1 MPSKIALIGR
11 PNVGKS
17 TLFNRL
23 CRRRKAITHDRAGVT
38 RDRKESVA
46 RLNGREV
53 VLIDT
58 GGMLPGSLGGIEAE
72 IYAQANFA
80 IGEAALCLLVVDARE
95 GLNPLDAEVASLLRS
110 QGKATLV
117 AVNKADGAE
126 LQDRLAPDFYAL
138 GFPLVAVSAAHGL
151 GIDDLT
157 DLMVE
162 MLPAPEDTPDKPAD
176 DVPSTLRLA
185 LIGRPNAGK
194 SSILNALAGQSR
206 VIVSPEAGTTRDAV
220 DAALTIGGKPVVF
233 VDTAGVRRKSRIED
247 SLEKL
252 SVGQALTSA
261 KKADVTC
268 LVLDAPAGLASQDKK
283 LIDFLDREKVPF
295 LVLANKI
302 DLVPKNEL
310 VNFKKELSQALS
322 LCQHAP
328 VLFISALAATGL
340 SAIVTKAA
348 SLRAE
353 AHRRIGTGELNR
365 AAREALEKHQ
375 APIVKGRRAK
385 FYYLTQA
392 DVNPPTF
399 VFFVND
405 PERVTP
411 TYARYLENKLRSI
424 LNLKHAPLKL
434 LFRGSHADPEQ
445 AKK

>member
-1 MPSKIALIGR
+1 MPPKIALIGR

-38 RDRKESVA
+38 RDRKESLA
-46 RLNGREV
+46 RLDGREV

-58 GGMLPGSLGGIEAE
+58 GGILPGAIGGIEAE
-72 IYAQANFA
+72 IVAQANFA

-95 GLNPLDAEVASLLRS
+95 GLNPLDAEVAGMLRS
-110 QGKATLV
+110 KGKLTLV

-138 GFPLVAVSAAHGL
+138 GFPLAAVSAAHGL

-157 DLMVE
+157 DRIVE
-162 MLPAPEDTPDKPAD
+162 MLPPASETPEISEDDTPRD
-176 DVPSTLRLA
+176 LRLA

-206 VIVSPEAGTTRDAV
+206 VIVSAEAGTTRDSV
-220 DAALTIGGKPVVF
+220 DAALTVGGKRVVF

-252 SVGQALTSA
+252 T

-302 DLVPKNEL
+302 DLVAKKDMAD
-310 VNFKKELSQALS
+310 FKKDLSQALS

-328 VLFISALAATGL
+328 VLFVSALAATGL
-340 SAIVTKAA
+340 SAIVTKAGA
-348 SLRAE
+348 LRAE

-424 LNLKHAPLKL
+424 LNLRHAPLKL
-434 LFRGSHADPEQ
+434 LFRGSHADPEA